1 MKGLGQLLRRR
12 VADPVVAQLRQGIT
26 PDKLALSLALGV
38 VLSAVPI
45 LGITAL
51 FCVAA
56 AAALRLNQPAILAA
70 NYAATPVQV
79 ALYIPFFRAGAWL
92 FGAPPVSFSLEQVRA
107 ELQAGIWPTVVRYW
121 DANLR
126 ALGAWAL
133 VAPIATLALFAV
145 LRAVLRRLPIPGG
158 PAERPVARAFA
169 ALDVARDV
177 APDAAPAPVAAV
189 PVVDAPDGGEAGAA
203 TPARVAAAAATAAA
217 E

>member
-1 MKGLGQLLRRR
+1 M
-12 VADPVVAQLRQGIT
+12 ADPVVAQMRQGIT
-26 PDKLALSLALGV
+26 PDKLSMSLALGV

-45 LGITAL
+45 LGVTAL

-145 LRAVLRRLPIPGG
+145 LRAVLRRLPIPGV
-158 PAERPVARAFA
+158 PAEKPVARATA
-169 ALDVARDV
+169 ALEVAL
-177 APDAAPAPVAAV
+177 DAAPAPGAAV
-189 PVVDAPDGGEAGAA
+189 PVVDAPDGGEAGS
-203 TPARVAAAAATAAA
+203 PSPSRVPAAAATAAA

>member
-26 PDKLALSLALGV
+26 PEKLALSLALGV

-133 VAPIATLALFAV
+133 VAPIAIFVLFAA

-158 PAERPVARAFA
+158 PAERPVARASA
-169 ALDVARDV
+169 ALGV

-203 TPARVAAAAATAAA
+203 SPARVPAAAATAAA

>member
-1 MKGLGQLLRRR
+1 
-12 VADPVVAQLRQGIT
+12 VAEPVLAQLRQGIT

-38 VLSAVPI
+38 VLSAIPV

-70 NYAATPVQV
+70 NYAATPLQV
-79 ALYIPFFRAGAWL
+79 VLFVPFFRAGAWA

-107 ELQAGIWPTVVRYW
+107 ELQAGIWPTIVRYW

-126 ALGAWAL
+126 AVGVWAL
-133 VAPIATLALFAV
+133 AAPVAAFLLFAV
-145 LRAVLRRLPIPGG
+145 FRRVLRRLPLPRDL
-158 PAERPVARAFA
+158 AARTV
-169 ALDVARDV
+169 DHRR
-177 APDAAPAPVAAV
+177 APAVAATAE
-189 PVVDAPDGGEAGAA
+189 PPAAAPDGPASAAGVASRDDGGPPPA
-203 TPARVAAAAATAAA
+203 SPARAPSAPAAAVL

>member
-1 MKGLGQLLRRR
+1 M
-12 VADPVVAQLRQGIT
+12 ADPVVAQMRQGIT
-26 PDKLALSLALGV
+26 PDKLSMSLALGV

-45 LGITAL
+45 LGVTAL

-145 LRAVLRRLPIPGG
+145 LRAVLRRLPIPGV
-158 PAERPVARAFA
+158 PAEKPVARAAA
-169 ALDVARDV
+169 ALEVAL
-177 APDAAPAPVAAV
+177 DAAPAPGAAV
-189 PVVDAPDGGEAGAA
+189 PVVDAPDGGEAGS
-203 TPARVAAAAATAAA
+203 PSPSRVPAAAATAAA

>member
-1 MKGLGQLLRRR
+1 

-26 PDKLALSLALGV
+26 PEKLALSLALGV

-133 VAPIATLALFAV
+133 VAPIATFLLFAA

-158 PAERPVARAFA
+158 PAERPVARASA
-169 ALDVARDV
+169 ALGV

-189 PVVDAPDGGEAGAA
+189 PVVDAPDGGEAGATA
-203 TPARVAAAAATAAA
+203 PARVPAAAATAAA